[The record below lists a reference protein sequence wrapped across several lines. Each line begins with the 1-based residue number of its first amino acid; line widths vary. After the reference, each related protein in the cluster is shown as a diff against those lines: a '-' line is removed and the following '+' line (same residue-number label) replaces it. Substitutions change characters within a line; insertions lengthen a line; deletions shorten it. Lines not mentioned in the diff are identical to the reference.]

1 MRQPRASN
9 APTAPGSAAP
19 VPADAAREELDAPAR
34 EEPAAD
40 RADAGDAAGEA
51 AVDLTGGPL
60 AEALAAVGDR
70 WTLLVIA
77 ALLDGPLRF
86 GELQERL
93 AAIAPNV
100 LSQRLRHLQDLGL
113 VLAEPYSDRPPRFAY
128 ELTTRGH
135 DLAGVL
141 RMLARWAEG
150 QAEGEPIRHE
160 ACGTP
165 LERAWYCPACREVVA
180 EQSDEDE
187 LRFL

>member
-1 MRQPRASN
+1 MAQ
-9 APTAPGSAAP
+9 
-19 VPADAAREELDAPAR
+19 
-34 EEPAAD
+34 
-40 RADAGDAAGEA
+40 
-51 AVDLTGGPL
+51 
-60 AEALAAVGDR
+60 
-70 WTLLVIA
+70 
-77 ALLDGPLRF
+77 
-86 GELQERL
+86 
-93 AAIAPNV
+93 
-100 LSQRLRHLQDLGL
+100 
-113 VLAEPYSDRPPRFAY
+113 
-128 ELTTRGH
+128 TRGH